1 MKGKII
7 AAIICMMLLTTF
19 FAVANNIKDLD
30 SKGIREDTK
39 LLSFDEVD
47 VPVWETGDSW
57 TFNISNM
64 EFVIDD
70 ESLSENLTIEINAQ
84 IGNFTLKVIGDSGD
98 VYQVGILETTIAGG
112 YLIDADLGDG
122 PIKVTGTLED
132 TTIVGNLY
140 FNKSD
145 LGISKFDGTVDG
157 KLTVNIEERPYF
169 DRSVFP
175 QIPIPVTIT
184 IKIEMENPFPIIQF
198 PLNSSFMV
206 WGIPAVNASIAGTIE
221 SIWLDIFNF
230 INQKIRQWNLIRL
243 ISRLLGVD
251 EQAIQDA
258 SDMIDDILP
267 IIDIEYV
274 LSEYLDVD
282 NVFSTPEIPFI
293 FFCNDT
299 VLITVPAGTF
309 EAYEIVVAGGLGTMY
324 YSPEVKN
331 IIKMEGDFEDA
342 LPFLNG
348 IEVVLTSSSYS

>member
-1 MKGKII
+1 MKIKII

-30 SKGIREDTK
+30 SKEIREDIK
-39 LLSFDEVD
+39 PLSFDDVD

-57 TFNISNM
+57 TFNIANM

-70 ESLSENLTIEINAQ
+70 ENLSENLTIQINAQ
-84 IGNFTLKVIGDSGD
+84 IGDLNLEVIDDSGD
-98 VYQVGILETTIAGG
+98 TYQVGILETPITGD
-112 YLIDADLGDG
+112 YLLDTDLGDG
-122 PIKVTGTLED
+122 PIKVTGSLED

-145 LGISKFDGTVDG
+145 LGISQFEGTVDG
-157 KLTVNIEERPYF
+157 KLTVNIEEQPYF
-169 DRSVFP
+169 NKSVFP
-175 QIPIPVTIT
+175 HIPVPVTIN
-184 IKIEMENPFPIIQF
+184 IEIDMENPFPIIHF
-198 PLNSSFMV
+198 PLNSSFMI
-206 WGIPAVNASIAGTIE
+206 WGIPALNTSIAGTIE
-221 SIWLDIFNF
+221 SIWLNIFNF
-230 INQKIRQWNLIRL
+230 INQKVRQWNLIRP

-251 EQAIQDA
+251 EQAVQDA

-274 LSEYLDVD
+274 LNEYLDAD
-282 NVFSTPEIPFI
+282 NVLSTPEIPFI
-293 FFCNDT
+293 FFCNNT
-299 VLITVPAGTF
+299 AEITVPAGTF
-309 EAYEIVVAGGLGTMY
+309 DTYEIVVAGGLGTIY

-348 IEVVLTSSSYS
+348 INAELVSYS